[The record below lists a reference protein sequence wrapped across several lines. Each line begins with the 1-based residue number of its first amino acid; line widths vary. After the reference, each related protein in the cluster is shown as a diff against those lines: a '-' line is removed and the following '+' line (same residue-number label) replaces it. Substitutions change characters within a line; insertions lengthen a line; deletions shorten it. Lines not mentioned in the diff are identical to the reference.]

1 MKLAKKKKTEEN
13 SEKSKME
20 IFKRYL
26 TTLIGLPLV
35 LVIFIFS
42 NNYVM
47 DIALAILAIF
57 MMHEYL
63 HCFKSTNKANP
74 TSWLSYICCALIAIT
89 HVISEDI
96 RFQVL
101 VFMTPL
107 ITFILFLE
115 LILSNGKKNVI
126 DVMATVLGIVYIPLS
141 ILFVSLLRGGTPM
154 ILHRA
159 YTGLIFAASW
169 GSDGLAY
176 IIGCKFGKHKL
187 TPISPKKTI
196 EGAIAGVV
204 GSIAFSLVFVLVIN
218 LIFKLEIIYWQILI
232 ISIVLAII
240 GQIGD
245 IAASAIKRYCGI
257 KDFSNLLPGHGGL
270 LDRCD
275 SLLFIAPFAYM
286 LLLMI

>member
-1 MKLAKKKKTEEN
+1 MAKKKKTEEN
-13 SEKSKME
+13 SEKSKVK
-20 IFKRYL
+20 ILNRYL
-26 TTLIGLPLV
+26 TTLVGLPLV
-35 LVIFIFS
+35 FVIFIFS

-47 DIALAILAIF
+47 DVALAILSAL

-63 HCFKSTNKANP
+63 HCFKSTKKANP
-74 TSWLSYICCALIAIT
+74 TSWLSYVCCALLAFT
-89 HVISEDI
+89 HLIGDDI
-96 RFQVL
+96 RFQIL
-101 VFMTPL
+101 VFMAPL
-107 ITFILFLE
+107 IILILFLE
-115 LILSNGKKNVI
+115 LILSNGKKNVV
-126 DVMATVLGIVYIPLS
+126 DVMTTVLGIIYIPLS
-141 ILFVSLLRGGTPM
+141 IIFVSLLRGGTPM
-154 ILHRA
+154 IFHRV

-176 IIGCKFGKHKL
+176 IIGCRFGKHKL
-187 TPISPKKTI
+187 TPISPKKSV

-204 GSIAFSLVFVLVIN
+204 GSIAFSLVFILIIN
-218 LIFKLEIIYWQILI
+218 LIFNLQIIYWQILI